1 VKGEAEPMEG
11 IPSDAEV
18 AGANANRREDSI
30 PSARSG
36 QVPPSAKQNAR
47 SRDDNADWLEA

>member
-1 VKGEAEPMEG
+1 MEG

-36 QVPPSAKQNAR
+36 QAPPSAKQNAR